1 MFQDGRIC
9 EENIISIPEQRVAVP
24 MRNSP
29 GASKE
34 VVVRS
39 AAKLAWIR
47 PRSGATHHSTFY
59 LVPSENVGIDVLL
72 GYHDSGEGM

>member
-1 MFQDGRIC
+1 
-9 EENIISIPEQRVAVP
+9 

-34 VVVRS
+34 IVVSS
-39 AAKLAWIR
+39 AAKLTWIR
-47 PRSGATHHSTFY
+47 PRSGASHSTNFY

-72 GYHDSGEGM
+72 GYHDSGEGV